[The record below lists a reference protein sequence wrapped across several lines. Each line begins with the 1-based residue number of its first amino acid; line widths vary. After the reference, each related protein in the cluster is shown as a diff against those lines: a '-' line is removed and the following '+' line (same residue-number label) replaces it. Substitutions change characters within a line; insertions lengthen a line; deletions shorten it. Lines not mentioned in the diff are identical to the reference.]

1 MFTER
6 MEYWW
11 NLLNVLTF
19 WELTQVPLCYCLV
32 RHKLPVLWIMPVSGD
47 PARGNITA
55 EVLPAVE
62 LALSHLSEQPSPLG
76 NYELQFHLTDSE
88 CDNGKALKAFFHT
101 ICNGPKPIMIF
112 GGVCPSVSSILAQ
125 SLEGFNLV
133 QLSFAVTAPSLTNK
147 RRFANFFRTV
157 PSDSAVNVA
166 LVRFLRQYGWSR
178 VGTLT
183 QREQKFTE
191 VQRDLSRHLEVANI
205 QLAEAESFSELP
217 CDCVKKLKENDVR
230 IVIAHFDVNLAAKV
244 FCCVYNLSMYGKKYQ
259 WILPDWTQGSLLTN
273 TDSTNCSAKNILT
286 AIEGSISA
294 DIETLSSRH
303 IRGISGRT
311 PQEYEKEYDERR
323 RLKGLGASKFHGFAY
338 DGTWVIAKV
347 LTRVM
352 ETVRYRE
359 KYSIDRNF
367 TVTDQEVGQMILEAM
382 DKINFF
388 GVTGHIMFQKGER
401 MASVKFAQYQDGK
414 TVDIEK
420 YSAITDE
427 LEFISP
433 IQFQRDKPTK
443 DRTHVYP
450 QRKRISVLLYG
461 VVAFLTFLGIF
472 TACSLLV
479 FSVKHHNHWAI
490 SMSRPFMN
498 TLIILGAVLSYSSI
512 FFIGLDGSYLS
523 ERVFEVAC
531 SVQMSCLSIGC
542 TASFGAMFVK
552 TWKMYSFFKK
562 HSMQKKLP
570 QTTKDYGLGLLVMF
584 LLLIDLSLLICL
596 QILDPLRRTVKEY
609 RIEADPH
616 GQDFFIQPFS
626 ERCENTYMGFWM
638 AAFYVY
644 EGILLL
650 STCFLAWTTRHMNI
664 PAINDSRGIR
674 FSVFVSVPVILIGT
688 CASMLW
694 QDQPNVQFC
703 IVSLVIITCCCCTL
717 CMVFLPKIIIIRM
730 GPDPAFLSRRFHL
743 TQCHS
748 ELQKE
753 SGQDNDVKNILE
765 QDDTGASDFGTDVT
779 QNISLSLDI
788 LLSENLNLR
797 RHINELDAE
806 LENLT
811 RQLNE
816 LSPCVME
823 NVVIRSF
830 VHKAVKEKCLTLPE
844 SSKCNRFLLEDIN
857 SPEHIQRR
865 LSLQLPILHLAYLP
879 SIGGVDSSPLNSPSD
894 SPQHTLMPRTYGVLV
909 TGL

>member
-1 MFTER
+1 
-6 MEYWW
+6 MEYFW
-11 NLLNVLTF
+11 NLLNVLIF
-19 WELTQVPLCYCLV
+19 WELTRVPLCYCLV

-55 EVLPAVE
+55 QVLPAVD
-62 LALSHLSEQPSPLG
+62 LALHHLSEQPSPLG

-88 CDNGKALKAFFHT
+88 CDNGKALKAFFDT
-101 ICNGPKPIMIF
+101 MFNGPKPIMIF
-112 GGVCPSVSSILAQ
+112 GGVCSSVTSILAQ
-125 SLEGFNLV
+125 SLEGWNLV
-133 QLSFAVTAPSLTNK
+133 QLSFAITAPSLANK
-147 RRFANFFRTV
+147 RRFPNFFRTV

-183 QREQKFTE
+183 QREQTFIE
-191 VQRDLSRHLEVANI
+191 VQRDLSRHLEQANI
-205 QLAEAESFSELP
+205 QLAEAESFSEVP
-217 CDCVKKLKENDVR
+217 CDCVKKLKDNDVR
-230 IVIAHFDVNLAAKV
+230 IVIAHFDASLAAKV
-244 FCCVYNLSMYGKKYQ
+244 FCCVYNLSMYGQKYQ
-259 WILPDWTQGSLLTN
+259 WILPDWSQATWWTN
-273 TDSTNCSAKNILT
+273 SDSTNCTAENILT

-323 RLKGLGASKFHGFAY
+323 QLKGLGANKFHGFAY

-359 KYSIDRNF
+359 KYSIHRNF

-382 DKINFF
+382 EKINFF
-388 GVTGHIMFQKGER
+388 GER
-401 MASVKFAQYQDGK
+401 AANVKFAQYQDGK
-414 TVDIEK
+414 AVDIEK

-433 IQFQRDKPTK
+433 IRFQRDKPTK

-450 QRKRISVLLYG
+450 QRKRISILLYG
-461 VVAFLTFLGIF
+461 IVAFLSFLGIF

-498 TLIILGAVLSYSSI
+498 SLIILGSVLSYSSI
-512 FFIGLDGSYLS
+512 FFMGLDGSYVS
-523 ERVFEVAC
+523 DRVFEVSC
-531 SVQMSCLSIGC
+531 SAQISCLSIGC
-542 TASFGAMFVK
+542 TAAFGAMFAK
-552 TWKMYSFFKK
+552 TWKMRSFCKN
-562 HSMQKKLP
+562 HSMEKK
-570 QTTKDYGLGLLVMF
+570 TTKDYGPVLLVML

-609 RIEADPH
+609 HIEADPH

-638 AAFYVY
+638 TAFYVY
-644 EGILLL
+644 KGILLL

-664 PAINDSRGIR
+664 PAVNDSRGIR
-674 FSVFVSVPVILIGT
+674 FSVFVSVPVIVIGT

-703 IVSLVIITCCCCTL
+703 IVTLVIITCCCSTL

-743 TQCHS
+743 TQWNS
-748 ELQKE
+748 ELEKE
-753 SGQDNDVKNILE
+753 SGQDNDERNIME
-765 QDDTGASDFGTDVT
+765 QDDTGASDFETDMT
-779 QNISLSLDI
+779 QNISLSLDN
-788 LLSENLNLR
+788 LLSENLHLKQ
-797 RHINELDAE
+797 HINELDSE
-806 LENLT
+806 LEDLT

-816 LSPCVME
+816 LSPSVME
-823 NVVIRSF
+823 NVIIRSF
-830 VHKAVKEKCLTLPE
+830 VHKTVKEKCLTLPG
-844 SSKCNRFLLEDIN
+844 SSKCSRNLLEDIN
-857 SPEHIQRR
+857 SPEHIHRR
-865 LSLQLPILHLAYLP
+865 LSLQLPILHHAYLP
-879 SIGGVDSSPLNSPSD
+879 TIGGVDSSPLNSPSD